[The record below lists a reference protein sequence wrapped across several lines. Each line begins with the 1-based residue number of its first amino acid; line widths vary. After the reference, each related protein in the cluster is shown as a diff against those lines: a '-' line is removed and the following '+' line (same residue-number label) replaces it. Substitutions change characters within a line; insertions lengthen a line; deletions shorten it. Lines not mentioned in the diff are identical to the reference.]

1 MAITDAADTSD
12 NAAKT
17 TAEADADEKTCASA
31 PVGANDTERDADDT
45 ASLGAKIPWPD
56 DETFANIDPEEALD
70 LYLEWVHE
78 QDLEPWDH
86 QLDALL
92 SIAAGDH
99 VILGTPTGSGKS
111 LVAMGMCFMAVCT
124 DRRAYYTAPIKA
136 LVSEKFFALC
146 DVFGKDNIG
155 MITGDVVINS
165 EAPIICCT
173 AEILAQDALRFGE
186 AADIGCVVMD
196 EFHYY
201 GDPERGWAWQ
211 IPLLALTKAQF
222 LLMSA
227 TLGDVSDLAHSLEEH
242 THRSCNCILDAP
254 RPVPLSYEFVETP
267 LEATVELALRNGD
280 APLYI
285 VHFSQAAAVKSA
297 QALASYG
304 VSDKPQRE
312 RIKAHIRNTNFSTAF
327 GKTLKRLLLMGVG
340 VHHAGMLPR
349 YRRLVERLA
358 QKGLIPVICGTDT
371 LGVGINVPIHTV
383 LITQLAKFDGKRQ
396 RRLNAREFHQI
407 AGRAGRAGFD
417 TEGRVIVQATEYD
430 IERAT
435 AARKAAGDPKKLRKI
450 KTSTPPRGFVSWNKT
465 YFDQLIAATPEALK
479 PRMIITNAMILAE
492 VQQGGDAWTRTHE
505 LIDVSAQTDEQ
516 KQRLHARI
524 DEIFATLLDAKL
536 IGVEPLDAAEKTGEA
551 AIDDAASTHALIG
564 PANYTLH
571 TELPENFLLSQ
582 PLSIFLLAA
591 IELLDPESPSYA
603 PDLISMVEAT
613 LENPTQILIAQ
624 EKEARSQAIETLKAQ
639 GVDFDERM
647 ELIQDIT
654 YEQPLK
660 ELLDQAFASYCEKV
674 PWAADY
680 KLEPKS
686 IMREMVETASDF
698 KTFISTHKL
707 ARAEGILLRYLSD
720 VYRTLAHTIP
730 PSFYDERLNDIMSWL
745 SIVVRTTDSSL
756 LDEWSGDASSIWADG
771 SLAAPADRNAVVAD
785 RHGVYLLVRNA
796 LFARVRLAARR
807 QIAKLGELDYEWGW
821 REVIWQQALDSY
833 YDSYDEILLD
843 GDARSNVFLEID
855 DADEQTQHLWH
866 VHQIFSDPEGNR
878 DFGIWADVDLDK
890 TQEEGSAVF
899 CNYRVGFYENTCVQ

>member
-31 PVGANDTERDADDT
+31 PVGANDTERDANDT

-111 LVAMGMCFMAVCT
+111 LAAMGMCFMAVCT

-450 KTSTPPRGFVSWNKT
+450 KTSTPSKGFVSWNKT
-465 YFDQLIAATPEALK
+465 HFDQLIAATPEALK

-603 PDLISMVEAT
+603 LDLISMVEAT

-833 YDSYDEILLD
+833 DDSYDEILLD

>member
-31 PVGANDTERDADDT
+31 PVGANDTDPAANDT

-227 TLGDVSDLAHSLEEH
+227 TLGDVNDLAYSLEEH
-242 THRSCNCILDAP
+242 THRSCDCILDAP

-450 KTSTPPRGFVSWNKT
+450 KTSTPPKGFVSWNKT
-465 YFDQLIAATPEALK
+465 HFDQLIAATPEALK

-536 IGVEPLDAAEKTGEA
+536 IGVEPLDAVEKTGEA

-603 PDLISMVEAT
+603 LDLISMVEAT

>member
-450 KTSTPPRGFVSWNKT
+450 KTSTPPKGFVSWNKT
-465 YFDQLIAATPEALK
+465 HFDQLIAATPEALK

-603 PDLISMVEAT
+603 LDLISMVEAT

-771 SLAAPADRNAVVAD
+771 SLAAPGDRNAVVAD